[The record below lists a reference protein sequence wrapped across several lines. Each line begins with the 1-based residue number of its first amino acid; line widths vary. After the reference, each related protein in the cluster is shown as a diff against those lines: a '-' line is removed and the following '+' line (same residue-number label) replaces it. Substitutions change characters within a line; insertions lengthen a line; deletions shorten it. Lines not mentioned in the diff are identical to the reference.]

1 MGKIIGNKIPK
12 AEQKVEL
19 KNCSYNKTPEFIFE
33 IISN

>member
-1 MGKIIGNKIPK
+1 MGKIIGSETPN